1 MAGLRRRQNNR
12 TKGEILEYLNL
23 AVAILGVLGIPLAA
37 FFWRQIE
44 DANKAAAKAA
54 ADASAVA
61 TALNLYRLHVAETY
75 TKQADFK
82 DALRELQGVIHRE
95 LNEHNQKIEALF
107 QKLDKLIDLKLLED
121 A

>member
-1 MAGLRRRQNNR
+1 M
-12 TKGEILEYLNL
+12 NL

-44 DANKAAAKAA
+44 DAKKAAAAASDAA
-54 ADASAVA
+54 AKVS
-61 TALNLYRLHVAETY
+61 TALDQYRLHVAETY
-75 TKQADFK
+75 TKQTDFK